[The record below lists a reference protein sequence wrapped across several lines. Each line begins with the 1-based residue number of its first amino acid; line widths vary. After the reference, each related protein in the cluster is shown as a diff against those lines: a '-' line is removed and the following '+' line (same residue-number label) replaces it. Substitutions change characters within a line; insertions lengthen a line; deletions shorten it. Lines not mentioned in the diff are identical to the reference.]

1 MPISVASSACTS
13 RFDLSFKESCRPLA
27 LSYVFFSRQMLLIGV
42 QHYQLGH
49 FLCKLPSHRQR
60 LFRAKQTRRW
70 QRQGQPASLVGFV
83 GRRPPF
89 SSRAHCVRKC
99 TQTNTC
105 DCRVFM
111 GMHCG
116 PVPTLFNILEAA
128 PGCWGANV
136 STTSPRQ
143 LLGSNRK
150 VVKVSWSELSVASHK
165 NHHTGGML
173 PVKEGRCKSPCQ
185 VWFTCLCKQRQL
197 PSDNWQRT
205 F

>member
-1 MPISVASSACTS
+1 
-13 RFDLSFKESCRPLA
+13 
-27 LSYVFFSRQMLLIGV
+27 
-42 QHYQLGH
+42 
-49 FLCKLPSHRQR
+49 
-60 LFRAKQTRRW
+60 
-70 QRQGQPASLVGFV
+70 
-83 GRRPPF
+83 
-89 SSRAHCVRKC
+89 
-99 TQTNTC
+99 
-105 DCRVFM
+105 M

-165 NHHTGGML
+165 NHHTGDML
-173 PVKEGRCKSPCQ
+173 PVTEGRCKSPCQ

-197 PSDNWQRT
+197 PSDNWQRSFLSHILVEQGLGARWLWSSWQPQQPAKFEWPAFST
-205 F
+205 KFLGNEFLQKHPNVISQTTRLSNDTSPG